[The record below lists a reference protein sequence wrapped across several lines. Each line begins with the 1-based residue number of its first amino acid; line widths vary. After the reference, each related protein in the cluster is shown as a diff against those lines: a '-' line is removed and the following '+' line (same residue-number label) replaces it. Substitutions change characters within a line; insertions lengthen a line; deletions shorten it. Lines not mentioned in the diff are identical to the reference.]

1 MTPVLWLVLGGGVVL
16 GGAIGCMVGFWAA
29 ADLWGALTRQA
40 WRDLDRLEAQARF
53 RDNLAQVAE
62 GEE

>member
-1 MTPVLWLVLGGGVVL
+1 MVL

-53 RDNLAQVAE
+53 RDHLAQVAE